1 MRGPRLWRSAFNPN
15 AKLLGYRA
23 YDMRKS
29 ACQRTN
35 ADPGRVQM
43 PERKVYVTIDKDAP
57 VLAFDVSKGSS
68 HCQGFF
74 SFGKPSGKPIKAAHS
89 RSGIAAA
96 EKISETLEEQA
107 GARPKVVM
115 ESTGVYSKPVV
126 RWAESMGLEVFLIS
140 PLESAKVRKS
150 RVRPTKTDALDC
162 AVIAEVAY
170 TRNARRHTARS
181 SLYSQLYSLSRRRS
195 AIIDRLVASKNQYR
209 RNLDAV
215 WPSFDKA
222 CDPYAGYAM
231 FAVAK
236 YKRPDRLAKA
246 SEERLIRA
254 MEKADLK
261 TGPATKE
268 AVAAKLIAYAR
279 DALSGCGQDDG
290 EVDSLLSSLEDVVHD
305 IRALGE
311 VTDRLV
317 SLAKLLP
324 HFAQIASIDGVGDV
338 LAALLCAEIGDPSR
352 FSCRNGIVGYA
363 GLDPAILQ
371 SGRNDGLHC
380 SITRKGNSFLRKY
393 LYLAVENMLI
403 SKADNAVTRFCSK
416 KKSSGLCQK
425 AAATAACRKLLVAI
439 WGMLRSGSLFE
450 R

>member
-1 MRGPRLWRSAFNPN
+1 
-15 AKLLGYRA
+15 
-23 YDMRKS
+23 
-29 ACQRTN
+29 
-35 ADPGRVQM
+35 M

-68 HCQGFF
+68 HCQSFF

-290 EVDSLLSSLEDVVHD
+290 EVDSLLSSLEDVIHD

-311 VTDRLV
+311 ATDRLV

-338 LAALLCAEIGDPSR
+338 LAALLCAEIGEPSR
-352 FSCRNGIVGYA
+352 FSCRNGIVAYA

-380 SITRKGNSFLRKY
+380 SITRKGNSFLRRC

-403 SKADNAVTRFCSK
+403 SKADNAITRFYSK
-416 KKSSGLCQK
+416 KKSSGLCHK

>member
-1 MRGPRLWRSAFNPN
+1 
-15 AKLLGYRA
+15 
-23 YDMRKS
+23 
-29 ACQRTN
+29 
-35 ADPGRVQM
+35 M

-290 EVDSLLSSLEDVVHD
+290 EVASLLSSLEDVIHD

-311 VTDRLV
+311 ATDRLV

-338 LAALLCAEIGDPSR
+338 LAALLCAEIGEPSR
-352 FSCRNGIVGYA
+352 FSCRNGIVAYA

-380 SITRKGNSFLRKY
+380 SITRKGNSFLRRC

-403 SKADNAVTRFCSK
+403 SKADNAITRFYSK
-416 KKSSGLCQK
+416 KKSSGLCHK

>member
-1 MRGPRLWRSAFNPN
+1 M
-15 AKLLGYRA
+15 
-23 YDMRKS
+23 
-29 ACQRTN
+29 
-35 ADPGRVQM
+35 
-43 PERKVYVTIDKDAP
+43 
-57 VLAFDVSKGSS
+57 
-68 HCQGFF
+68 
-74 SFGKPSGKPIKAAHS
+74 
-89 RSGIAAA
+89 
-96 EKISETLEEQA
+96 
-107 GARPKVVM
+107 
-115 ESTGVYSKPVV
+115 
-126 RWAESMGLEVFLIS
+126 VFLIS

-209 RNLDAV
+209 RNLDAA

-290 EVDSLLSSLEDVVHD
+290 EVDSLLSSLEDVIHD

-311 VTDRLV
+311 ATDRLV

-338 LAALLCAEIGDPSR
+338 LAALLCAEIGEPSR
-352 FSCRNGIVGYA
+352 FSCRNGIVAYA

-380 SITRKGNSFLRKY
+380 SITRKGNSFLRRC

-403 SKADNAVTRFCSK
+403 SKADNAITRFYSK
-416 KKSSGLCQK
+416 KKSSGLCHK

>member
-1 MRGPRLWRSAFNPN
+1 
-15 AKLLGYRA
+15 
-23 YDMRKS
+23 
-29 ACQRTN
+29 
-35 ADPGRVQM
+35 M

-290 EVDSLLSSLEDVVHD
+290 EVDSLLSSLEDVIHD

-311 VTDRLV
+311 ATDRLV

-338 LAALLCAEIGDPSR
+338 LAALLCAEIGEPSR
-352 FSCRNGIVGYA
+352 LSCRNGIVAYA

-380 SITRKGNSFLRKY
+380 SITRKGNSFLRRC

-403 SKADNAVTRFCSK
+403 SKADNAITRFYSK
-416 KKSSGLCQK
+416 KKSSGLCHK

>member
-1 MRGPRLWRSAFNPN
+1 
-15 AKLLGYRA
+15 
-23 YDMRKS
+23 
-29 ACQRTN
+29 
-35 ADPGRVQM
+35 M

-290 EVDSLLSSLEDVVHD
+290 EVDSLLSSLEDVIHD

-311 VTDRLV
+311 ATDRLV

-338 LAALLCAEIGDPSR
+338 LAALLCAEIGEPSR
-352 FSCRNGIVGYA
+352 FSCRNGIVAYA

-380 SITRKGNSFLRKY
+380 SITRKGNSFLRRC

-403 SKADNAVTRFCSK
+403 SKADNAITRFYSK
-416 KKSSGLCQK
+416 KKSSGLCHK

-439 WGMLRSGSLFE
+439 WGMLRSGSFFE

>member
-1 MRGPRLWRSAFNPN
+1 
-15 AKLLGYRA
+15 
-23 YDMRKS
+23 
-29 ACQRTN
+29 
-35 ADPGRVQM
+35 M

-96 EKISETLEEQA
+96 EKISKTLEEQA

-290 EVDSLLSSLEDVVHD
+290 EVDSLLSSLEDVIHD

-311 VTDRLV
+311 ATDRLV

-338 LAALLCAEIGDPSR
+338 LAALLCAEIGEPSR
-352 FSCRNGIVGYA
+352 FSCRNGIVAYA

-380 SITRKGNSFLRKY
+380 SITRKGNSFLRRC

-403 SKADNAVTRFCSK
+403 SKADNAITRFYSK
-416 KKSSGLCQK
+416 KKSSGLCHK

>member
-1 MRGPRLWRSAFNPN
+1 
-15 AKLLGYRA
+15 
-23 YDMRKS
+23 
-29 ACQRTN
+29 
-35 ADPGRVQM
+35 M

-57 VLAFDVSKGSS
+57 VLAFDVSNGSS

-290 EVDSLLSSLEDVVHD
+290 EVDSLLSSLEDVIHD

-311 VTDRLV
+311 ATDRLV

-338 LAALLCAEIGDPSR
+338 LAALLCAEIGEPSR
-352 FSCRNGIVGYA
+352 FSCRNGIVAYA

-380 SITRKGNSFLRKY
+380 SITRKGNSFLRRC

-403 SKADNAVTRFCSK
+403 SKADNAITRFYSK
-416 KKSSGLCQK
+416 KKSSGLCHK

>member
-1 MRGPRLWRSAFNPN
+1 
-15 AKLLGYRA
+15 
-23 YDMRKS
+23 
-29 ACQRTN
+29 
-35 ADPGRVQM
+35 M

-290 EVDSLLSSLEDVVHD
+290 EVDSLLSSLEDVIHD

-311 VTDRLV
+311 ATDRLV

-338 LAALLCAEIGDPSR
+338 LAALLCAEIGEPSR
-352 FSCRNGIVGYA
+352 FSCRNGIVAYA

-380 SITRKGNSFLRKY
+380 SITRKGNSFLRRC

-403 SKADNAVTRFCSK
+403 SKADNAITRFYSK
-416 KKSSGLCQK
+416 KKSSGLCHK

-450 R
+450 RYVSTSPEC

>member
-1 MRGPRLWRSAFNPN
+1 M
-15 AKLLGYRA
+15 
-23 YDMRKS
+23 
-29 ACQRTN
+29 
-35 ADPGRVQM
+35 
-43 PERKVYVTIDKDAP
+43 IDKEAP
-57 VLAFDVSKGSS
+57 ILAFDVSKGSS
-68 HCQGFF
+68 HCQGYL
-74 SFGKPSGKPIKAAHS
+74 SFGKPSSKPIKAAHS
-89 RSGIAAA
+89 RSGMAAA
-96 EKISETLEEQA
+96 EGISETLERKT
-107 GARPKVVM
+107 GRKPKVVM
-115 ESTGVYSKPVV
+115 ESTGVYSKPVI
-126 RWAESMGLEVFLIS
+126 RWAESLGLEVYLIS

-290 EVDSLLSSLEDVVHD
+290 EVDSLLSSLEDVIHD

-311 VTDRLV
+311 ATDRLV

-338 LAALLCAEIGDPSR
+338 LAALLCAEIGEPSR
-352 FSCRNGIVGYA
+352 FSCRNGIVAYA

-380 SITRKGNSFLRKY
+380 SITRKGNSFLRRC

-403 SKADNAVTRFCSK
+403 SKADNAITRFYSK
-416 KKSSGLCQK
+416 KKSSGLCHK